1 MDYPIV
7 EHGGKG
13 PPLHWAPANGF
24 PAPTY
29 QPLLSRLADRCRVVS
44 LAPRGLWPEAPSPP
58 SEPGTWVDLGDD
70 LVRGLAAHQ
79 LTDVVAVG
87 HSFGG
92 VLSLS
97 AAVRHRARF
106 RALALL
112 DPTILADPVIQ
123 WFRKGKASGWRDAP
137 HPLAPRTR
145 DRRFRFSSRTEAGD
159 YFRGRKLFARCSS
172 QMLDAFVDG
181 GLKSS
186 GDDGL
191 QLVWPPAW
199 EAYYY
204 ESIHLDVWDDVAR
217 LDSSLPVLL
226 VGGGQSDTFL
236 PEARSR
242 FQALVPWADVVVV
255 EGGGHLFPQEAPGRT
270 IEVVNDWLARI
281 GLA

>member
-1 MDYPIV
+1 
-7 EHGGKG
+7 
-13 PPLHWAPANGF
+13 
-24 PAPTY
+24 
-29 QPLLSRLADRCRVVS
+29 
-44 LAPRGLWPEAPSPP
+44 
-58 SEPGTWVDLGDD
+58 
-70 LVRGLAAHQ
+70 
-79 LTDVVAVG
+79 
-87 HSFGG
+87 
-92 VLSLS
+92 
-97 AAVRHRARF
+97 
-106 RALALL
+106 
-112 DPTILADPVIQ
+112 
-123 WFRKGKASGWRDAP
+123 
-137 HPLAPRTR
+137 
-145 DRRFRFSSRTEAGD
+145 
-159 YFRGRKLFARCSS
+159 
-172 QMLDAFVDG
+172 MLDAFVDG

-191 QLVWPPAW
+191 ELVWPPEW

-242 FQALVPWADVVVV
+242 FQAMVPWADVVVV